1 MSVAAP
7 LPEDPSF
14 TIPAE
19 AYEVFFRRHPAPM
32 YVYDCES
39 LRVLDVNDAA
49 LAQYHYDR
57 DEFLALGAV
66 DLRPPEEVS
75 RFLGHLA
82 HSPPARS
89 RVGVWKH
96 RRKDGSLLD
105 AEVIAFETT
114 RHGRRVRVVMAL
126 DDTERLRAE
135 AALRISEERLAFV
148 VQATTDVIWDWDLQ
162 NDTIWW
168 GENFEKTFGFK
179 LAELEPGPESW
190 FRRIH
195 PEDAQRVING
205 VRRCIEDNVQTWQD
219 EYRFRR
225 HDDTYA
231 EVFDRAFV
239 VRGGDGRPRRLVGGL
254 ADITERKRLQA
265 QFLRMQRLESIGALA
280 GGIAHDL
287 NNMLAPIITSIEVL
301 RLRAPDEQARQ
312 MLAIID
318 RSARH
323 GAELVQQVL
332 SFARGI
338 EGRRAH
344 VHMAALLHELAR
356 MIRDTF
362 PKGVRVQEDTP
373 PDLWPVLGSATQ
385 VHQVLLNLCV
395 NARDAMPAGGTLTLS
410 AENTHLDEQY
420 VSMHPGIQPGRYVL
434 VTVADTGCGIPEA
447 LRERIFEPFFTTKPE
462 GEGTGLGLPTAL
474 SIIKDHLGHIHLY
487 SELNKGSI
495 FKVYLPAA
503 PGALPDASTE
513 HSVLPRGH
521 GEWILIVDD
530 EASILSI
537 TQQTLETFGYRVLKA
552 ANGADAIALYAQH
565 RRDVALVMTD
575 MLMPIM
581 DGPATIHALMQIN
594 PRVKIIGASGLHANG
609 HVAKAAGAGVRHFL
623 PKPYTAATMLRLI
636 DEVLRG
642 EPEA

>member
-1 MSVAAP
+1 
-7 LPEDPSF
+7 
-14 TIPAE
+14 
-19 AYEVFFRRHPAPM
+19 
-32 YVYDCES
+32 
-39 LRVLDVNDAA
+39 
-49 LAQYHYDR
+49 
-57 DEFLALGAV
+57 
-66 DLRPPEEVS
+66 
-75 RFLGHLA
+75 
-82 HSPPARS
+82 
-89 RVGVWKH
+89 
-96 RRKDGSLLD
+96 
-105 AEVIAFETT
+105 
-114 RHGRRVRVVMAL
+114 
-126 DDTERLRAE
+126 
-135 AALRISEERLAFV
+135 
-148 VQATTDVIWDWDLQ
+148 
-162 NDTIWW
+162 
-168 GENFEKTFGFK
+168 
-179 LAELEPGPESW
+179 
-190 FRRIH
+190 
-195 PEDAQRVING
+195 
-205 VRRCIEDNVQTWQD
+205 
-219 EYRFRR
+219 
-225 HDDTYA
+225 
-231 EVFDRAFV
+231 
-239 VRGGDGRPRRLVGGL
+239 
-254 ADITERKRLQA
+254 
-265 QFLRMQRLESIGALA
+265 
-280 GGIAHDL
+280 
-287 NNMLAPIITSIEVL
+287 
-301 RLRAPDEQARQ
+301 
-312 MLAIID
+312 
-318 RSARH
+318 
-323 GAELVQQVL
+323 
-332 SFARGI
+332 
-338 EGRRAH
+338 
-344 VHMAALLHELAR
+344 LLHELAR